1 MDVFDSTIFTPCFY
15 DMEPFL
21 RLLGGALPV
30 AWSRAGAGK
39 VRVLGA
45 QRGPLPR
52 VFGYRSG
59 RYP

>member
-30 AWSRAGAGK
+30 A
-39 VRVLGA
+39 
-45 QRGPLPR
+45 
-52 VFGYRSG
+52 
-59 RYP
+59 